1 MILIFHKEN
10 WYSKKN
16 TGIAECQI
24 RGISGWIPERRDM
37 TTRLYKGITLRNFE
51 SYRAIANDG
60 MTLEEAEAIFK
71 EYYESIDFTEEFFVQ
86 E

>member
-1 MILIFHKEN
+1 
-10 WYSKKN
+10 
-16 TGIAECQI
+16 
-24 RGISGWIPERRDM
+24 M

-71 EYYESIDFTEEFFVQ
+71 EYYESIDFTEELFVQ